1 MKCFKISMIACL
13 CLLLSFPM
21 MAQKAER
28 KQIREGNKQYEEG
41 KFTEAEIAYRK
52 ALEVN
57 EDSPQSTMNLGNAL
71 YRQEKAAEALEQY
84 KRLISDEDHP
94 ERQAD
99 AYHNIGNVMMQAQ
112 DYKAAIQA
120 YQQSLIKRPS
130 DNETR
135 YNLALAQALLKQ
147 QEQQQNQ
154 DQQDENQQ
162 QEQQEQEQQQ
172 QQQEQP
178 QEQQNQQQQ
187 EQPQEQ
193 EQQDSQEQI
202 SKEQAQQ
209 LLDALMQDEEEVQ
222 EKVKELQMQQSQGRK
237 TDKDW

>member
-13 CLLLSFPM
+13 CFLLSFPM

-172 QQQEQP
+172 QQEQP

-187 EQPQEQ
+187 EQQQEQ

>member
-1 MKCFKISMIACL
+1 MKCFKISMITCL

-172 QQQEQP
+172 QQEQP

-187 EQPQEQ
+187 EQQQEQ

>member
-13 CLLLSFPM
+13 CFLLSFPM

-172 QQQEQP
+172 QQEQP
-178 QEQQNQQQQ
+178 QEQENQQQQ
-187 EQPQEQ
+187 EQQQEQ

>member
-1 MKCFKISMIACL
+1 MKCFRISMIACL
-13 CLLLSFPM
+13 CFLLSFPM

-172 QQQEQP
+172 QQEQP
-178 QEQQNQQQQ
+178 QEQENQQQQ

>member
-1 MKCFKISMIACL
+1 MKCFKICMITCL
-13 CLLLSFPM
+13 CLLLSFPT

-172 QQQEQP
+172 QQEQP
-178 QEQQNQQQQ
+178 QEQENQQQQ
-187 EQPQEQ
+187 EQQQEQ

>member
-13 CLLLSFPM
+13 CFLLSIPM

-178 QEQQNQQQQ
+178 QEQENQQQQ
-187 EQPQEQ
+187 DQPQEQ

>member
-1 MKCFKISMIACL
+1 MKCFKIRMIACL
-13 CLLLSFPM
+13 CFLLSFPM

-172 QQQEQP
+172 QQEQP

>member
-1 MKCFKISMIACL
+1 MKCFKISMITCL

-147 QEQQQNQ
+147 QEQQQQQ

-172 QQQEQP
+172 QQEQP
-178 QEQQNQQQQ
+178 QEQENQQQQ
-187 EQPQEQ
+187 EQQQEQ

>member
-13 CLLLSFPM
+13 CFLLPFPM

-172 QQQEQP
+172 QQEQP
-178 QEQQNQQQQ
+178 QEQENQQQQ
-187 EQPQEQ
+187 EQQQEQ

>member
-1 MKCFKISMIACL
+1 MKCFKISMITCL

-172 QQQEQP
+172 QQEQP
-178 QEQQNQQQQ
+178 QEQENQQQQ

-193 EQQDSQEQI
+193 EQQASQEQI

>member
-1 MKCFKISMIACL
+1 MKCFKISMITCL

-172 QQQEQP
+172 QQEQP
-178 QEQQNQQQQ
+178 QEQENQQQQ
-187 EQPQEQ
+187 EQQQEQ